1 MADLNDQLSKYGI
14 DYAEA
19 MDRLDDNADFYKQIA
34 MKYLDNDQY
43 EALVGAL
50 DAEDFDEGYK
60 AAHALKGVAGNL
72 SFAELY
78 KAAAAI
84 NNALAQGEYQAAE
97 ALLPDVTKANGKVIE
112 GLEKW
117 SDGELG

>member
-1 MADLNDQLSKYGI
+1 MADLNDELSKYGI

-19 MDRLDDNADFYKQIA
+19 MDRLDGNADFYKQLA

-43 EALVGAL
+43 EALAAAL
-50 DAEDFDEGYK
+50 EAGDFDEGSK

-78 KAAAAI
+78 KAASAI
-84 NNALAQGEYQAAE
+84 NNALAQGEYQAAQE
-97 ALLPDVTKANGKVIE
+97 LLPEATAANAKVIE

-117 SDGELG
+117 GDGELG